1 MLNQLDPKI
10 FDLISKEEARQK
22 ETISLIPSESEC
34 YDEIKEI
41 MASSLNNKYSE
52 GYPFKRYYNGNKF
65 IDEIEQEAIDRTKE
79 VFKSNFA
86 NVQAYSG
93 SPANQAIYMAL
104 INPGD
109 KVLGFDLGSGGHL
122 THGAKVNFSSK
133 YYSSETYGVN
143 KETELLDYDEIQR
156 IAEISKPK
164 LIVCGTTA
172 YSRKLDFKKFSEI
185 AKSVGAYLLADISH
199 ITALVVTGEHESPV
213 GLADAVMTTTHKS
226 LRGPRGAVILSN
238 DEEIAKKIDK
248 AVFPGLQGGPHN
260 ATTAAIAFAMKMAMT
275 DEFKEYGK
283 KIIENRII
291 LEEILKK
298 NNFRLVSGGSDNHLL
313 VIDLRDKNISGK
325 DAANKLEELGII
337 VNANSIP
344 YDPNPPFKPSGIRI
358 GTPIISA
365 RKYSVEKVA
374 EIGNLIS
381 SSLIN

>member
-10 FDLISKEEARQK
+10 YDLISKEESRQK

-34 YDEIKEI
+34 YEEIKEI
-41 MASSLNNKYSE
+41 MGSSLNNKYSE
-52 GYPFKRYYNGNKF
+52 GYPFKRYYNGNKY
-65 IDEIEQEAIDRTKE
+65 IDEIEKEAIDRTKE
-79 VFKSNFA
+79 VFQSKFA

-122 THGAKVNFSSK
+122 THGSKVNFSSK
-133 YYSSETYGVN
+133 YYNAETYGVN
-143 KETELLDYDEIQR
+143 KETEMLDYEEIYR
-156 IAEISKPK
+156 HADSFKPK

-226 LRGPRGAVILSN
+226 LRGPRGAVILSDN
-238 DEEIAKKIDK
+238 EEIAKKIDK
-248 AVFPGLQGGPHN
+248 SVFPGLQGGPHN
-260 ATTAAIAFAMKMAMT
+260 ATTASIAYAMKMAMT

-298 NNFRLVSGGSDNHLL
+298 NNFRLVTNGSDNHLL

-325 DAANKLEELGII
+325 DAANKLEALGII

-344 YDPNPPFKPSGIRI
+344 YDPNPPFNPSGIRI

-365 RKYSVEKVA
+365 RKYTSEKVK
-374 EIGNLIS
+374 EIGETIVKVLS
-381 SSLIN
+381 